1 MAWYRLSSEKITL
14 LVSATKGNLKK
25 DFIICHNKD
34 ESHFSLE
41 ADRKLESVSL
51 AISGVLESDLG
62 LYYCALG
69 VSAKTMHFGTA
80 VRLTFADADV
90 QRSSESVG
98 CRTLSVCA
106 WVVCGFSSLLC
117 MCVVCYRQDLQKS
130 PQSSLINGPPVTGRW
145 HQSVIRSPGTLARLQ
160 NVPRT
165 GDPGRRHHLTS
176 LDSHPTGDQEVDLA
190 PPQLSATWSIK
201 KEFPSSLS
209 VGRSISYHGTFHSVQ
224 HRNSKSLQSLLL
236 ASQALCSSS
245 PGDRPSTVSAKR
257 ECCCSSRGG
266 CNPSLEGYSRV

>member
-1 MAWYRLSSEKITL
+1 MSVLKLILLVSFGTQCHTVTVNLSVQPEQNISLPCFLNSSSEMAWYRLSSEKITL

-117 MCVVCYRQDLQKS
+117 MCVVCYRQ
-130 PQSSLINGPPVTGRW
+130 G
-145 HQSVIRSPGTLARLQ
+145 
-160 NVPRT
+160 
-165 GDPGRRHHLTS
+165 
-176 LDSHPTGDQEVDLA
+176 
-190 PPQLSATWSIK
+190 
-201 KEFPSSLS
+201 
-209 VGRSISYHGTFHSVQ
+209 
-224 HRNSKSLQSLLL
+224 
-236 ASQALCSSS
+236 
-245 PGDRPSTVSAKR
+245 
-257 ECCCSSRGG
+257 SSRIS
-266 CNPSLEGYSRV
+266 CISCVKENSNVKAADVQYASLRFLRRSRAITPAPVNVTYAAIANHML